1 MTIRLLY
8 VDRSVHQAW
17 PVARELELGRL
28 CQESVT
34 VAEVTMME
42 ATCIG
47 MVEKV
52 DALGGVVQGP
62 AEEGPVEE
70 RPENKV
76 FERCSFRNWYMV
88 LGYSSH
94 RRPVE
99 GRSIGL
105 LEMDALGGPVEGR
118 PSIKRIRRC
127 SPNNTGVRGTTQ
139 GGRLTRGWRRNS
151 LRCLLNET
159 GGRMKQGGRLT
170 SATRSL
176 RSSESAV
183 DTHEGKAD
191 ESYERRFPWKG
202 QSFSGSPV
210 DKRPWQVDWPALPR
224 HRFGG
229 HWRWTR
235 AVCIPGRNPV
245 KFLHSPSSPKVG
257 PKLGEQCRT
266 QVPTSAGS
274 GNLQPTLDEEPCAPS
289 GARSACCLPL
299 HWTVLHSLGERRDR
313 VPGVPP
319 VVLGDHAHHQVSPRS
334 QTALAQLLQPRS
346 MLACSTVPCIV
357 PAPFYTISRGCSS
370 MHTMVMTTIV
380 SNTKGPTIFPLGAL
394 STANR
399 LD

>member
-1 MTIRLLY
+1 M
-8 VDRSVHQAW
+8 
-17 PVARELELGRL
+17 G
-28 CQESVT
+28 
-34 VAEVTMME
+34 
-42 ATCIG
+42 ATCTG
-47 MVEKV
+47 LVEEV
-52 DALGGVVQGP
+52 DALGGDVH
-62 AEEGPVEE
+62 GPVEE
-70 RPENKV
+70 RHSHSGGRGWKPDIKEI
-76 FERCSFRNWYMV
+76 ERCSFNNWYMA

-210 DKRPWQVDWPALPR
+210 DKRPWQVDWTALPR

-229 HWRWTR
+229 HWRCTR

-289 GARSACCLPL
+289 GARPACCPPL
-299 HWTVLHSLGERRDR
+299 HLTVLQSLGERRDQ

-319 VVLGDHAHHQVSPRS
+319 VVLGDHAHHQVSPYS

-399 LD
+399 LDSLLAAWP

>member
-1 MTIRLLY
+1 M
-8 VDRSVHQAW
+8 
-17 PVARELELGRL
+17 G
-28 CQESVT
+28 
-34 VAEVTMME
+34 
-42 ATCIG
+42 ATCTG
-47 MVEKV
+47 LVEEV
-52 DALGGVVQGP
+52 DALGGDVH
-62 AEEGPVEE
+62 GPVEE
-70 RPENKV
+70 RHPRRRGWRPEIKEI
-76 FERCSFRNWYMV
+76 ERCSFNNWYMA

-176 RSSESAV
+176 RSGESAV

-210 DKRPWQVDWPALPR
+210 DKRPWQVDWTALPR

-299 HWTVLHSLGERRDR
+299 HLTVLQSLGECRDQ

-319 VVLGDHAHHQVSPRS
+319 AILGNHAYHQVP
-334 QTALAQLLQPRS
+334 LFPN
-346 MLACSTVPCIV
+346 CVV
-357 PAPFYTISRGCSS
+357 PAASIPAVACSS
-370 MHTMVMTTIV
+370 MPHCPGVLLQQ
-380 SNTKGPTIFPLGAL
+380 LG
-394 STANR
+394 R
-399 LD
+399 LPCNAYDGYAYHCI

>member
-1 MTIRLLY
+1 MGG
-8 VDRSVHQAW
+8 DVH
-17 PVARELELGRL
+17 
-28 CQESVT
+28 
-34 VAEVTMME
+34 
-42 ATCIG
+42 
-47 MVEKV
+47 
-52 DALGGVVQGP
+52 
-62 AEEGPVEE
+62 GPVEE
-70 RPENKV
+70 RHSHSGGRGWKPDIKEI
-76 FERCSFRNWYMV
+76 ERCSFKNWYMV

-105 LEMDALGGPVEGR
+105 LEMDALGGLVEGR

-210 DKRPWQVDWPALPR
+210 DKRPWQVDWTALPR

-245 KFLHSPSSPKVG
+245 KFLQSPSSPKVG

-266 QVPTSAGS
+266 QVPISAGS
-274 GNLQPTLDEEPCAPS
+274 GDLRPTLDEENAPPLVQEQRAAS
-289 GARSACCLPL
+289 RRSWQRYKVLVIVETKPLWCSVFRTSFPVRFWRPSPPPSFSEHSSTFATTTTATGSSLQLP
-299 HWTVLHSLGERRDR
+299 SLPWR
-313 VPGVPP
+313 
-319 VVLGDHAHHQVSPRS
+319 
-334 QTALAQLLQPRS
+334 LL
-346 MLACSTVPCIV
+346 
-357 PAPFYTISRGCSS
+357 
-370 MHTMVMTTIV
+370 TMVMPTTTRLWQFLTGESPLANWVV
-380 SNTKGPTIFPLGAL
+380 SLLAACTLKQVKTGHLICPQIPEALKSGAL
-394 STANR
+394 PSTDLAN
-399 LD
+399 LLVFAP

>member
-1 MTIRLLY
+1 M
-8 VDRSVHQAW
+8 A
-17 PVARELELGRL
+17 
-28 CQESVT
+28 
-34 VAEVTMME
+34 
-42 ATCIG
+42 
-47 MVEKV
+47 
-52 DALGGVVQGP
+52 
-62 AEEGPVEE
+62 
-70 RPENKV
+70 
-76 FERCSFRNWYMV
+76 

-176 RSSESAV
+176 RSGESAV

-191 ESYERRFPWKG
+191 ESYERRFLWEG

-210 DKRPWQVDWPALPR
+210 DKRPWQVDWTALPR

-299 HWTVLHSLGERRDR
+299 HWTVLHSLGERCDR

-319 VVLGDHAHHQVSPRS
+319 VVLGDHAHHQVSPQFPNCTRPAATTKIDASLLYSALHCPSAFLHHQQRLLFDAHDGYDHHCIQYKRS
-334 QTALAQLLQPRS
+334 D
-346 MLACSTVPCIV
+346 
-357 PAPFYTISRGCSS
+357 
-370 MHTMVMTTIV
+370 
-380 SNTKGPTIFPLGAL
+380 NFPPG
-394 STANR
+394 SFVNC
-399 LD
+399 